1 MQKAHGALTEKN
13 DRTTT
18 DLEQARHRVQQ
29 LQTEHE
35 QTTADLNRKTGVLDE
50 ARAEHAQTKTALDN
64 SRHRFQ
70 QLQKAHGALTEKND
84 RTATD
89 LEQARHRVQQL
100 QKAHE
105 QTTADLNRKTGALD
119 EARAEHE
126 RVTAALDKA
135 QHDLQ
140 QLHAKHERTT
150 MELERATTALD
161 EARAEH
167 EQTKAELRDEQ
178 KKYNSLHE
186 EYMQTDWPK
195 LLEEHN
201 QTTTALTEEREKHA
215 EKTDAL
221 NALHEEHNALR
232 EEHDQTETDL
242 TKARHNFDEL
252 DQKYKLV
259 SDLLTPKSSENEAFV
274 KFKKLFDKEF
284 MDFANE
290 ESSLADEADAV
301 QKLQSLEKRL
311 EEIVAFPHTFMK
323 KSIAIG
329 GGFSSGKSE
338 FVNSFIKKPDVK
350 MPVGIEPATA
360 IPSFVI
366 SNPEVSIKGFSRDG
380 ATVDIAPDL
389 YSQLSHRFV
398 ESFSFKLKDHMPYIT
413 VEVPLDEG
421 LFENICLIDT
431 PGYNPA
437 GGNTGED
444 RKTAAEVLK
453 DRDALI
459 WMIGLDATGTIPQDD
474 LDFIEDL
481 ELNGLP
487 FYVVLNKADLKS
499 PSDLKDILDEV
510 KETLEDVDIE
520 PVGISAYSAIR
531 GKEYSFDEDGVS
543 LHDFFRRENQPKE
556 EIETELR
563 GGIESVFAMY
573 EDAIRKDEHT
583 AELLMKELNSL
594 DLEILSTKIPL
605 DEQDVLSEKI
615 DNIKNSQE
623 RDFTPIKAKME
634 KIKKEMLKAVD
645 DVFWSLRPQGNEAMT
660 RPSSAPAPKS
670 EQASPPPSN
679 KGSAVKRQGSIKGG
693 KYIPTTAEQPEK
705 PSALPQEH
713 SQPPKRTDKPRFENP
728 ELPASSNVVTAHRE
742 AKISDEQAPQS
753 ATEQFEQSALQ
764 FINSASADSL
774 ADEFG
779 KLRSPD
785 VAKKIVA
792 YRTQNGQ
799 FQRLDELRRVRGIGF
814 YTFEQLRKRLWDMR
828 HRLSSNVVTAHRE
841 AKISDEQAT
850 QTEQIGQSA
859 LRFINSES
867 AEVLADRL
875 DLRPDVA
882 KNIVAYRTRNGPF
895 QRLDELRRVRGIGFS
910 FYTFEQ
916 LRKRLWDM
924 RHHLG

>member
-1 MQKAHGALTEKN
+1 MSLKSLWEKFIQNRPVYQKLRVAYERATKNLAKLQKA
-13 DRTTT
+13 
-18 DLEQARHRVQQ
+18 
-29 LQTEHE
+29 HE

-50 ARAEHAQTKTALDN
+50 ARAEHAQTKTALDNSQHRFQQLQTAHGALTEKNDRTATDLEQARHRFQQLQTAHEQTKADLNRTTGVLDEARAEHVQTKTALDN

-100 QKAHE
+100 QTEHE
-105 QTTADLNRKTGALD
+105 QTKADLNRKTGALD

-126 RVTAALDKA
+126 RVTATLDKA
-135 QHDLQ
+135 HLDLQ

-161 EARAEH
+161 KARAEH
-167 EQTKAELRDEQ
+167 EQTKAELRDET

-221 NALHEEHNALR
+221 
-232 EEHDQTETDL
+232 
-242 TKARHNFDEL
+242 DEL

-274 KFKKLFDKEF
+274 KFKKLFDGPF

-290 ESSLADEADAV
+290 ESSLADEAAAV

-583 AELLMKELNSL
+583 AEVLRKELRSL

-615 DNIKNSQE
+615 KKIRKSQE
-623 RDFTPIKAKME
+623 KDFTPIKAKME

-645 DVFWSLRPQGNEAMT
+645 EVFWSLRPQGNEAMT
-660 RPSSAPAPKS
+660 RPSSAPAPKP

-728 ELPASSNVVTAHRE
+728 ELAS
-742 AKISDEQAPQS
+742 
-753 ATEQFEQSALQ
+753 FE
-764 FINSASADSL
+764 
-774 ADEFG
+774 
-779 KLRSPD
+779 
-785 VAKKIVA
+785 
-792 YRTQNGQ
+792 
-799 FQRLDELRRVRGIGF
+799 
-814 YTFEQLRKRLWDMR
+814 
-828 HRLSSNVVTAHRE
+828 
-841 AKISDEQAT
+841 
-850 QTEQIGQSA
+850 
-859 LRFINSES
+859 
-867 AEVLADRL
+867 
-875 DLRPDVA
+875 
-882 KNIVAYRTRNGPF
+882 
-895 QRLDELRRVRGIGFS
+895 
-910 FYTFEQ
+910 
-916 LRKRLWDM
+916 
-924 RHHLG
+924 

>member
-1 MQKAHGALTEKN
+1 MSLKSLWEKFIQNRPVYQKLRVAYERATKN
-13 DRTTT
+13 
-18 DLEQARHRVQQ
+18 LAK
-29 LQTEHE
+29 LQTAHE
-35 QTTADLNRKTGVLDE
+35 QTTADLNRKTGALDE

-126 RVTAALDKA
+126 RVTATLDKA

-150 MELERATTALD
+150 MELERATTTLD
-161 EARAEH
+161 KARAEH

-232 EEHDQTETDL
+232 EEHDQTGTDL

-274 KFKKLFDKEF
+274 KFKKLFDEEF

-290 ESSLADEADAV
+290 ESSLADEAAAV

-338 FVNSFIKKPDVK
+338 FVNSFIKKPAVK

-366 SNPEVSIKGFSRDG
+366 SNPKVSIKGFSRDG

-398 ESFSFKLKDHMPYIT
+398 ESFSFKLKDRMPYIA
-413 VEVPLDEG
+413 VEVPLREG
-421 LFENICLIDT
+421 LEHICLIDT

-444 RKTAAEVLK
+444 RKTAAEFLK

-459 WMIGLDATGTIPQDD
+459 WMIGLDVNGTIPQDD

-487 FYVVLNKADLKS
+487 FYVVLNKADQKS

-510 KETLEDVDIE
+510 KETLDDVGIE
-520 PVGISAYSAIR
+520 PVGISAYSSKKPEKNNLYDSIR
-531 GKEYSFDEDGVS
+531 DGVS
-543 LHDFFRRENQPKE
+543 LHDFFRGENQPKE

-583 AELLMKELNSL
+583 AKLLMTELKSL
-594 DLEILSTKIPL
+594 DLKILSTKIPL

-645 DVFWSLRPQGNEAMT
+645 EVFWSLRPQGSEAMT

-670 EQASPPPSN
+670 EQGSPPPSN
-679 KGSAVKRQGSIKGG
+679 KGSAVKLQGSIKGG
-693 KYIPTTAEQPEK
+693 K
-705 PSALPQEH
+705 
-713 SQPPKRTDKPRFENP
+713 
-728 ELPASSNVVTAHRE
+728 
-742 AKISDEQAPQS
+742 
-753 ATEQFEQSALQ
+753 
-764 FINSASADSL
+764 
-774 ADEFG
+774 
-779 KLRSPD
+779 
-785 VAKKIVA
+785 
-792 YRTQNGQ
+792 
-799 FQRLDELRRVRGIGF
+799 
-814 YTFEQLRKRLWDMR
+814 
-828 HRLSSNVVTAHRE
+828 
-841 AKISDEQAT
+841 
-850 QTEQIGQSA
+850 
-859 LRFINSES
+859 
-867 AEVLADRL
+867 
-875 DLRPDVA
+875 
-882 KNIVAYRTRNGPF
+882 
-895 QRLDELRRVRGIGFS
+895 
-910 FYTFEQ
+910 
-916 LRKRLWDM
+916 
-924 RHHLG
+924 

>member
-1 MQKAHGALTEKN
+1 MELERA
-13 DRTTT
+13 TT
-18 DLEQARHRVQQ
+18 
-29 LQTEHE
+29 
-35 QTTADLNRKTGVLDE
+35 
-50 ARAEHAQTKTALDN
+50 
-64 SRHRFQ
+64 
-70 QLQKAHGALTEKND
+70 
-84 RTATD
+84 
-89 LEQARHRVQQL
+89 
-100 QKAHE
+100 
-105 QTTADLNRKTGALD
+105 ALD

-150 MELERATTALD
+150 MELERVTTALV
-161 EARAEH
+161 EARTEH
-167 EQTKAELRDEQ
+167 EQTKADLRDEQ

-221 NALHEEHNALR
+221 NALR

-242 TKARHNFDEL
+242 TKARHNFNEL
-252 DQKYKLV
+252 DQRYKLI
-259 SDLLTPKSSENEAFV
+259 SDLLTPKSSENEAFE
-274 KFKKLFDKEF
+274 KFKKLFDGPF
-284 MDFANE
+284 MAFANE
-290 ESSLADEADAV
+290 ESSLAEEAAAV
-301 QKLQSLEKRL
+301 QRLQSLEKRL

-389 YSQLSHRFV
+389 YSQLSHKFV
-398 ESFSFKLKDHMPYIT
+398 ETFSFKLKGLMPSIT
-413 VEVPLDEG
+413 VEVPLAEG

-437 GGNTGED
+437 GGNTDED

-487 FYVVLNKADLKS
+487 FYVVLNKADQR
-499 PSDLKDILDEV
+499 DENELKDILDEV
-510 KETLEDVDIE
+510 KETLEDVGIE

-531 GKEYSFDEDGVS
+531 GKEYLFDEDGVS
-543 LHDFFRRENQPKE
+543 LHDFFHNENQPKE
-556 EIETELR
+556 EMETELR
-563 GGIESVFAMY
+563 GEIESVFAMY
-573 EDAIRKDEHT
+573 EAAILKDEHT
-583 AELLMKELNSL
+583 AEVLKKELHSL
-594 DLEILSTKIPL
+594 DLDIGEKTRIDP

-615 DNIKNSQE
+615 EKIRKSQE
-623 RDFTPIKAKME
+623 KDFTPIKAKME
-634 KIKKEMLKAVD
+634 EIKKEMLEAVD
-645 DVFWSLRPQGNEAMT
+645 KVFWSLRPQGNE
-660 RPSSAPAPKS
+660 
-670 EQASPPPSN
+670 ASPPPSN

-693 KYIPTTAEQPEK
+693 KYIPTATEQLEK
-705 PSALPQEH
+705 PSAPAPKLG

-728 ELPASSNVVTAHRE
+728 ELPSSSKGSAVKRQGSIKGGKYIPTATEQLEKPSAPAPKLGSQPPKRTDKPRFENPELPSSSKVVTAHRE

-753 ATEQFEQSALQ
+753 ATEQIKQFINVVTAYREAKISDEQATQSTTEQFEQSALR
-764 FINSASADSL
+764 FINSASEDLL
-774 ADEFG
+774 AAEFG
-779 KLRSPD
+779 RHRIRSD
-785 VAKKIVA
+785 VAKNIVT
-792 YRTQNGQ
+792 YRTRNGP

-814 YTFEQLRKRLWDMR
+814 YTFEQLRKRLWDIR
-828 HRLSSNVVTAHRE
+828 HQLARVPIHPGEILREEVLPSLALSVAEAAQRLGVSHRALHRVLACTHPLTPE
-841 AKISDEQAT
+841 M
-850 QTEQIGQSA
+850 A
-859 LRFINSES
+859 LRIGKL
-867 AEVLADRL
+867 VG
-875 DLRPDVA
+875 
-882 KNIVAYRTRNGPF
+882 NGPELWLGMQQACDLWQAE
-895 QRLDELRRVRGIGFS
+895 QRLQGELA
-910 FYTFEQ
+910 
-916 LRKRLWDM
+916 KK
-924 RHHLG
+924 

>member
-1 MQKAHGALTEKN
+1 MSLKSLWEKFIQNRPVYQKLRVAYERATKNLAKLQTAHEQTTADLNRKTGALDEARAEHAQTKTALDNSQHRFQQLQKAHGALTEKN
-13 DRTTT
+13 DRTAT

-35 QTTADLNRKTGVLDE
+35 QTTADLNRTTGVLDE

-64 SRHRFQ
+64 SQHRFQ

-105 QTTADLNRKTGALD
+105 QTTADLNRTTGALD

-126 RVTAALDKA
+126 RVTATLDKA
-135 QHDLQ
+135 HLDLQ
-140 QLHAKHERTT
+140 ELHAKHERTT

-167 EQTKAELRDEQ
+167 EQTKAELRDET

-215 EKTDAL
+215 EKTVAL
-221 NALHEEHNALR
+221 NALR

-274 KFKKLFDKEF
+274 KFKKLFDGPF

-290 ESSLADEADAV
+290 ESSLADEAAAV

-366 SNPEVSIKGFSRDG
+366 SNPEVSIKGLSRDG

-453 DRDALI
+453 DRD
-459 WMIGLDATGTIPQDD
+459 
-474 LDFIEDL
+474 
-481 ELNGLP
+481 
-487 FYVVLNKADLKS
+487 
-499 PSDLKDILDEV
+499 
-510 KETLEDVDIE
+510 
-520 PVGISAYSAIR
+520 
-531 GKEYSFDEDGVS
+531 
-543 LHDFFRRENQPKE
+543 
-556 EIETELR
+556 
-563 GGIESVFAMY
+563 
-573 EDAIRKDEHT
+573 
-583 AELLMKELNSL
+583 MK
-594 DLEILSTKIPL
+594 I
-605 DEQDVLSEKI
+605 
-615 DNIKNSQE
+615 
-623 RDFTPIKAKME
+623 M
-634 KIKKEMLKAVD
+634 
-645 DVFWSLRPQGNEAMT
+645 
-660 RPSSAPAPKS
+660 
-670 EQASPPPSN
+670 
-679 KGSAVKRQGSIKGG
+679 
-693 KYIPTTAEQPEK
+693 
-705 PSALPQEH
+705 
-713 SQPPKRTDKPRFENP
+713 
-728 ELPASSNVVTAHRE
+728 
-742 AKISDEQAPQS
+742 
-753 ATEQFEQSALQ
+753 
-764 FINSASADSL
+764 
-774 ADEFG
+774 
-779 KLRSPD
+779 
-785 VAKKIVA
+785 
-792 YRTQNGQ
+792 
-799 FQRLDELRRVRGIGF
+799 
-814 YTFEQLRKRLWDMR
+814 
-828 HRLSSNVVTAHRE
+828 
-841 AKISDEQAT
+841 
-850 QTEQIGQSA
+850 
-859 LRFINSES
+859 
-867 AEVLADRL
+867 
-875 DLRPDVA
+875 
-882 KNIVAYRTRNGPF
+882 
-895 QRLDELRRVRGIGFS
+895 
-910 FYTFEQ
+910 
-916 LRKRLWDM
+916 
-924 RHHLG
+924 